1 MHIDEKSNYDRRI
14 ELLIRR
20 LPERWQNMMRRIRSG
35 QARWWRIVIGILLC
49 LSAFFWFLPILGLW
63 MLPLGMVLLAEDIP
77 FIRRLNNRALGWVEA
92 KHPRWLGL
100 PRTSP

>member
-1 MHIDEKSNYDRRI
+1 MARNCMHIDEKSNYDRRI

-77 FIRRLNNRALGWVEA
+77 FIGGSTIGHWGGWKRSILA
-92 KHPRWLGL
+92 G
-100 PRTSP
+100 

>member
-1 MHIDEKSNYDRRI
+1 MNIDEKSDYDRRI

-20 LPERWQNMMRRIRSG
+20 LPERWQNLTRRIRSG
-35 QARWWRIVIGILLC
+35 QARWWRITIGTLLY

-63 MLPLGMVLLAEDIP
+63 MLPLGIILLAEDIP
-77 FIRRLNNRALGWVEA
+77 FIRRLNNRALAWVEA
-92 KHPRWLGL
+92 KHPRWLDL